1 MPLQTWFN
9 PLMLKAFTSA
19 SLALAVLVAQAVP
32 AATAEEKKK
41 SDTASGGASV
51 IVVKATNAC
60 FSDMVRV
67 TGFLVPRREAVVAVE
82 QEGFRVTEVL
92 VRDGDQ
98 VTENQELVRLGG
110 PAAAA
115 QAAQA
120 AQQNPQAA
128 GRPPS
133 STVSLRA
140 PAAGRIIQ
148 ATARA
153 GAFASPQL
161 GPLFR
166 IAIDNE
172 IELDAEVPYVHVLKL
187 TPGVTA
193 RITID
198 GGPEVSGRVRI
209 VAPEID
215 RRTQL
220 GKARLAVPRNPA
232 IKIGMFARATI
243 DANRSCGVSVPK
255 SALDHST
262 VQVVKDNIVETRK
275 VQVGLFSD
283 TDIEIREGVK
293 EGEIIVANAGTSL
306 HDGDKVKTIFPD
318 EFDRVRR

>member
-1 MPLQTWFN
+1 MFKVLTTAA
-9 PLMLKAFTSA
+9 LSSA
-19 SLALAVLVAQAVP
+19 LLIALPALAAD
-32 AATAEEKKK
+32 EKKK
-41 SDTASGGASV
+41 DAGGTAAGAIV
-51 IVVKATNAC
+51 MVVKATNAC

-67 TGFLVPRREAVVAVE
+67 TGFLVPRREAVVAVD
-82 QEGFRVTEVL
+82 QEGYRVAEVL
-92 VRDGDQ
+92 ARDGDQ

-128 GRPPS
+128 GRAGAG
-133 STVSLRA
+133 TITLRA
-140 PAAGRIIQ
+140 PAAGRIIHS
-148 ATARA
+148 TARA

-198 GGPEVSGRVRI
+198 GGPEVAGRVRVI
-209 VAPEID
+209 APEID

-232 IKIGMFARATI
+232 IKVGMFARATI

-283 TDIEIREGVK
+283 SDIEIREGVK
-293 EGEIIVANAGTSL
+293 EGEIVVANAGTSL
-306 HDGDKVKTIFPD
+306 HDGDKVKVIFAD

>member
-1 MPLQTWFN
+1 MSKVL
-9 PLMLKAFTSA
+9 TSA
-19 SLALAVLVAQAVP
+19 VLSLALVLALPGIARAADDKKGKP
-32 AATAEEKKK
+32 AGSAA
-41 SDTASGGASV
+41 GAIV
-51 IVVKATNAC
+51 MVVKAGNAC

-82 QEGFRVTEVL
+82 QEGFRVSEVL

-115 QAAQA
+115 QAQQM

-128 GRPPS
+128 QQNPRPGIV
-133 STVSLRA
+133 TLRA

-153 GAFASPQL
+153 GAFASPQI

-187 TPGVTA
+187 TSGVTA

-198 GGPEVSGRVRI
+198 GGPEVSGRLRI

-220 GKARLAVPRNPA
+220 GKARLTVPRHPA
-232 IKIGMFARATI
+232 IKVGMFARATI
-243 DANRSCGVSVPK
+243 DAQRSCGVSVPK

-262 VQVVKDNIVETRK
+262 LQVVRNNIVETRK
-275 VQVGLFSD
+275 VQTGLFSD

-306 HDGDKVKTIFPD
+306 HDGDKVQTIFPD

>member
-1 MPLQTWFN
+1 
-9 PLMLKAFTSA
+9 MLKAFTSA
-19 SLALAVLVAQAVP
+19 ALTSALLVALPTLAG
-32 AATAEEKKK
+32 ADDEGK
-41 SDTASGGASV
+41 SVGASAGAIV
-51 IVVKATNAC
+51 MVVKATNAC

-82 QEGFRVTEVL
+82 QEGFRVTDVL
-92 VRDGDQ
+92 VQDGDQ
-98 VTENQELVRLGG
+98 VAENQELVRLGG

-128 GRPPS
+128 GRPGTPVV
-133 STVSLRA
+133 TLRA

-148 ATARA
+148 STARA

-172 IELDAEVPYVHVLKL
+172 IELDAEVPNVHVLKL

-193 RITID
+193 RIAID
-198 GGPEVSGRVRI
+198 GGPEVSGRVRL

-220 GKARLAVPRNPA
+220 GKARITLPRNPA
-232 IKIGMFARATI
+232 IKVGMFARATI
-243 DANRSCGVSVPK
+243 DANRSCGVSIPK

-262 VQVVKDNIVETRK
+262 VQVIKDNIVETRK
-275 VQVGLFSD
+275 VKVGLFSD
-283 TDIEIREGVK
+283 TAIEIRDGVK
-293 EGEIIVANAGTSL
+293 EGEIVVANAGTSL

>member
-1 MPLQTWFN
+1 
-9 PLMLKAFTSA
+9 MLKAFTSTVLTTA
-19 SLALAVLVAQAVP
+19 MLLALPAVAHA
-32 AATAEEKKK
+32 AEEKGKTG
-41 SDTASGGASV
+41 SASGGAV
-51 IVVKATNAC
+51 VMVVKATNAC

-82 QEGFRVTEVL
+82 QEGFRVSEVL

-128 GRPPS
+128 ARPG
-133 STVSLRA
+133 TVSLRA
-140 PAAGRIIQ
+140 PAAGRIIH
-148 ATARA
+148 ASARA

-172 IELDAEVPYVHVLKL
+172 IELDAEVPNIHVLKL

-198 GGPEVSGRVRI
+198 GGPEVAGRVRI

-220 GKARLAVPRNPA
+220 GKVRLSVPRNPA
-232 IKIGMFARATI
+232 IKVGMFARATI

-262 VQVVKDNIVETRK
+262 VQVIKDNIVETRK

-283 TDIEIREGVK
+283 TDIEIRVGVK
-293 EGEIIVANAGTSL
+293 EGEIVVANAGTSL
-306 HDGDKVKTIFPD
+306 HDGDKIKVIFPD
-318 EFDRVRR
+318 EFDRIRR

>member
-1 MPLQTWFN
+1 MF
-9 PLMLKAFTSA
+9 KALTSA
-19 SLALAVLVAQAVP
+19 ALSSAMLIALPALAAD
-32 AATAEEKKK
+32 EKKK
-41 SDTASGGASV
+41 DAGGTAAGAIV
-51 IVVKATNAC
+51 MVVKATNAC

-67 TGFLVPRREAVVAVE
+67 TGFLVPRREAVVAVD
-82 QEGFRVTEVL
+82 QEGYRVTEVL
-92 VRDGDQ
+92 ARDGDQ

-128 GRPPS
+128 GRAGAGTIS
-133 STVSLRA
+133 MRA

-148 ATARA
+148 STARA

-209 VAPEID
+209 IAPEID

-220 GKARLAVPRNPA
+220 GKARLSVPRNPA
-232 IKIGMFARATI
+232 IKVGMFARATI

-283 TDIEIREGVK
+283 SDIEIREGVK
-293 EGEIIVANAGTSL
+293 EGEIVVANAGTSL
-306 HDGDKVKTIFPD
+306 HDGDKVKVIFPD